1 MRIDF
6 QTATPLS
13 LLPANTNKIWVM
25 ARRMREVNV
34 IVFGAMFVGTKSRSL
49 SARGD
54 HMSEYV
60 MLSFPPEYL
69 KVLKFYTP
77 WLRKLYRIC
86 WYILALKLLNKLT
99 QQSISLLLV
108 KKIRVV
114 LLVVRNGWLIY
125 YSFSQLIRKYYN
137 FNIKTWTIL
146 PASSQAQQSPSQPP
160 RKEYSNPRWLPSGRR
175 ESTKNSGMT
184 VSKASEENC
193 LGKNKLT
200 MEFRSIDCDRLLRR
214 WDEFIIDIY

>member
-6 QTATPLS
+6 QTATPFS
-13 LLPANTNKIWVM
+13 LLPANTNKIWVI
-25 ARRMREVNV
+25 ARRIREVTV
-34 IVFGAMFVGTKSRSL
+34 IVFGAMFLGTKSRSL

-108 KKIRVV
+108 KKIRGVFRWI
-114 LLVVRNGWLIY
+114 RNGWLIY

-146 PASSQAQQSPSQPP
+146 LASSQAQQSPSQPP
-160 RKEYSNPRWLPSGRR
+160 RKEYSNPP
-175 ESTKNSGMT
+175 
-184 VSKASEENC
+184 
-193 LGKNKLT
+193 
-200 MEFRSIDCDRLLRR
+200 
-214 WDEFIIDIY
+214 